1 MSMIDHVIWDV
12 GGGGDFNP
20 DGAIY
25 KLWRGYR
32 DAGQYLGLPISPEV
46 QVSDEEVQQPFSSG
60 AVIAWNPRDGARL
73 V

>member
-1 MSMIDHVIWDV
+1 LSQIDHIIWGV
-12 GGGGDFNP
+12 AGGGDLNP

-32 DAGQYLGLPISPEV
+32 EEGQYLGVPISPEV
-46 QVSDEEVQQPFSSG
+46 PVGDDEVQQAFSSG